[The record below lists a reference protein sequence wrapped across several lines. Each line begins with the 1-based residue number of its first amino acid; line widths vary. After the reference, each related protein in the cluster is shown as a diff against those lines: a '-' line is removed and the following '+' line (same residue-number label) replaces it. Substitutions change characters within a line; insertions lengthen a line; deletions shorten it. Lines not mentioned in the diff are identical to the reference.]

1 VYEQLATLL
10 QAASMTPSTLTTLI
24 KVPDV
29 ILKIWLSPAD
39 KTTSPE
45 GEIAQSPNSTFAL
58 IGDER
63 KIETVVSA
71 SIKHAKF
78 FKIRQ

>member
-1 VYEQLATLL
+1 
-10 QAASMTPSTLTTLI
+10 MTPSTLTTLI

-39 KTTSPE
+39 TTTSPE

-63 KIETVVSA
+63 EIETVVSA
-71 SIKHAKF
+71 NIKHAKF